1 MKYSVKMKVSVS
13 IVTYNHAKFVRQTL
27 DSVLCQETNFDFEI
41 IVGDDLSKDNTR
53 EILAEYQA
61 RYPDKIR
68 LLLHPTNLGN
78 NGMHNA
84 LATFKEARGE
94 YIAQMDGDDYWVNP
108 HKLQKQA
115 DLLDQHPEY
124 SACFTNSLKVFED
137 EQYEPF
143 LLVDEKK
150 TAYGLD
156 DLIGEDEIFF
166 MATSSIMFRKNAIPE
181 YPAWYYQS
189 QSGDI
194 PRNILLAKAGPI
206 GYIDEIMSVYRKNRG
221 GASYADN
228 EKDRAFL
235 RNRIL
240 MYSNINRELDFKYD
254 KLLRKNIARYYKMML
269 DANQYR
275 NSYFRRAGIALKF
288 LYLGKPKGPVVKEVI
303 QNYILPEPVFKLYS
317 AIRLMPYRLMDRS

>member
-1 MKYSVKMKVSVS
+1 MKSSIKMKVSVC

-27 DSVLCQETNFDFEI
+27 DSVLSQQTTFDFEV

-53 EILAEYQA
+53 EILAEYQT

-84 LATFKEARGE
+84 LSTFKEARGE
-94 YIAQMDGDDYWVNP
+94 YIAQMDGDDYWINP

-115 DLLDQHPEY
+115 DMLDQHPDY
-124 SACFTNSLKVFED
+124 SACFTNALKVFED

-143 LLVDEKK
+143 VLVDEKK
-150 TAYGLD
+150 PAYTVD
-156 DLIGEDEIFF
+156 DLIGEEEIFF

-181 YPAWYYQS
+181 YPAWYYLS

-194 PRNILLAKAGPI
+194 PRNVLLAKAGPI
-206 GYIDEIMSVYRKNRG
+206 GYIDETMSVYRKNRG
-221 GASYADN
+221 GASYSDN
-228 EKDRAFL
+228 EKDKAFL
-235 RNRIL
+235 NNRIL
-240 MYSNINRELDFKYD
+240 MYSNINSELDYKYD
-254 KLLRKNIARYYKMML
+254 KLLRKNIARYYKLML

-275 NSYFRRAGIALKF
+275 ESYFRRASVALKY
-288 LYLGKPKGPVVKEVI
+288 LYLGKPKPEVVKEVI
-303 QNYILPEPVFKLYS
+303 QNYIVPAPIMKLYS
-317 AIRLMPYRLMDRS
+317 TIRLMPHRLMDRL

>member
-1 MKYSVKMKVSVS
+1 MKVTVS

-27 DSVLCQETNFDFEI
+27 DSVLCQQTNFDFEI

-84 LATFKEARGE
+84 LATFKAARGE

-108 HKLQKQA
+108 HKLQKQV
-115 DLLDQHPEY
+115 DMLDEHPEY
-124 SACFTNSLKVFED
+124 SACFTNAMTVFED

-143 LLVDEKK
+143 SLVGEKK
-150 TAYGLD
+150 AAYTVD

-181 YPAWYYQS
+181 YPAWYYLS

-206 GYIDEIMSVYRKNRG
+206 GYIDEIMSVYRKNRA

-228 EKDRAFL
+228 KKDRAFL
-235 RNRIL
+235 NNRIL

-254 KLLRKNIARYYKMML
+254 KVLRKNIARYYKMML
-269 DANQYR
+269 DANQYQ
-275 NSYFRRAGIALKF
+275 NSYFRRAGIALKY
-288 LYLGKPKGPVVKEVI
+288 LYLGKPDGTVLKEVI
-303 QNYILPEPVFKLYS
+303 QNYVLPKPVFKLYS

>member
-1 MKYSVKMKVSVS
+1 MKFSIKMKVSVC

-27 DSVLCQETNFDFEI
+27 DSVLSQQTNFDFEV

-53 EILAEYQA
+53 DILAEYQA
-61 RYPDKIR
+61 RYPDQIR

-84 LATFKEARGE
+84 LSTFKEARGE
-94 YIAQMDGDDYWVNP
+94 YIAQMDGDDYWINP

-115 DLLDQHPEY
+115 DMLDQHPEY
-124 SACFTNSLKVFED
+124 SSCFTNAKVVFED
-137 EQYEPF
+137 EKLEPIF
-143 LLVDEKK
+143 LVEDKK
-150 TAYGLD
+150 PVVTID

-194 PRNILLAKAGPI
+194 PRNVLLAKAGPI
-206 GYIDEIMSVYRKNRG
+206 GYIDEVMSVYRKNLG

-228 EKDRAFL
+228 EKDKKFL
-235 RNRIL
+235 NNRIL
-240 MYSNINRELDFKYD
+240 MYSNINRELDYKYD
-254 KLLRKNIARYYKMML
+254 KVLRRNIARYYKLML
-269 DANQYR
+269 EANQYSE
-275 NSYFRRAGIALKF
+275 SYFRRAGIALKY
-288 LYLGKPKGPVVKEVI
+288 LYLGKPKQAVAKEII
-303 QNYILPEPVFKLYS
+303 QNYIVPAPVMKLYS